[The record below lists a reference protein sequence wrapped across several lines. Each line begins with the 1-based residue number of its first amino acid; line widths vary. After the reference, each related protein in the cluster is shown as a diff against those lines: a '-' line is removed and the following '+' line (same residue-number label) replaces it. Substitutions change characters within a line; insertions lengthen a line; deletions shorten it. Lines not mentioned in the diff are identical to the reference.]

1 MSRLVLV
8 SVTLSGLLLA
18 GCGKYGK
25 PLRQAPQ
32 DPDPE
37 KRYTL
42 VEPARS

>member
-1 MSRLVLV
+1 MRRVLV
-8 SVTLSGLLLA
+8 AALVAGGLLLA

-25 PLRQAPQ
+25 PVRQAPQ
-32 DPDPE
+32 DRDGE